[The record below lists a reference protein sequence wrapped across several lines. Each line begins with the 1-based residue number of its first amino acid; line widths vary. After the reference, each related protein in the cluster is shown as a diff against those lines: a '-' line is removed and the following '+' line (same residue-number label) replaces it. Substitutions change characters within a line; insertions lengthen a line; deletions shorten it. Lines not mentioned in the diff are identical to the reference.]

1 MEIPIVS
8 RAYLTGAFL
17 TTAACALDV
26 VSPFSLYYNYNA
38 IFFEGEVWRLVTNFF
53 FFGMFGIDF
62 VFHMFFLMRYCRLLE
77 ENSFRGRT
85 ADFIWMIGFGA
96 LSMSIIAIFTNV
108 HFLSNSLTFM
118 MLYIWGR
125 RNPYVQ
131 MTLFGLMTF
140 TAPYLPWVILCFS
153 ALMGNNLMTD
163 MIGIGVGHVYY
174 YFEDVYPQ
182 VADIR
187 GWRDR
192 RFLRAPVVLKRIC
205 GEHIPQLVVE
215 MAPDDAIANDPQ
227 DNAVVHEHQD

>member
-1 MEIPIVS
+1 MEIPVVS
-8 RAYLTGAFL
+8 RVYLTGAFL
-17 TTAACALDV
+17 TTAACALDM

-38 IFFEGEVWRLVTNFF
+38 IFFEGEVWRLATNFF

-85 ADFIWMIGFGA
+85 ADFVWMISFGA
-96 LSMSIIAIFTNV
+96 VSMSIIAIYANV
-108 HFLSNSLTFM
+108 HFLSNSLMFM

-153 ALMGNNLMTD
+153 GLMGNNLMTD
-163 MIGIGVGHVYY
+163 LIGIGVGHIYY
-174 YFEDVYPQ
+174 FFEDVYPL
-182 VADIR
+182 VAEIR
-187 GWRDR
+187 GWNTQRWLEAPSLLKR
-192 RFLRAPVVLKRIC
+192 LCGEYREEIRVEEAVPVVNQ
-205 GEHIPQLVVE
+205 E
-215 MAPDDAIANDPQ
+215 
-227 DNAVVHEHQD
+227 HEHND